1 MKTIGL
7 LGGMS
12 WESSIEYERLI
23 NTEVRRR
30 LGGTHSA
37 DLLVRSYDFAQ
48 VEAFQEAGDWDGA
61 AELLA
66 ADARRLQDAGA
77 QLIVICTNTMHL
89 VADHV
94 AAAIDIPLIHIA
106 DATADAVRVAG
117 VGDVALLG
125 TRYTMEQPFY
135 RGRLE
140 RHGLTVRVP
149 DEDDRTA
156 VHAVIYDE
164 LVRGVVN
171 PDSRRRFL
179 EIIDRV
185 RRDGAEGIVAGCT
198 EIELLVGPDD
208 VDLPYFPTTRLHALA
223 AVDLA
228 MAE

>member
-1 MKTIGL
+1 
-7 LGGMS
+7 MS